1 MNILRTLLNKPFRNV
16 RTSLENYQGE
26 IIRGVRNPHN
36 LPQKMIFSICL
47 ED

>member
-1 MNILRTLLNKPFRNV
+1 MNILRALLNQPFSNV
-16 RTSLENYQGE
+16 CSSLENYQGE